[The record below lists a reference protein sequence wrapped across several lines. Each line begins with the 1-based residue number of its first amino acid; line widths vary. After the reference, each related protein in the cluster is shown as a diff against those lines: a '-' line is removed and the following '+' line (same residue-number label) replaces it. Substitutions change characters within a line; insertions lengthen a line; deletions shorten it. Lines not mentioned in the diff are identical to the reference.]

1 MPILGGSILLNGSGS
16 GNSVSISGAAG
27 GDLTGFYPNPLLA
40 STGVTAST
48 YGSSTVV
55 PVITVNAKGQL
66 TFVTVAS
73 IPPPGATNFLA
84 LNDTP
89 STYAAKS
96 EFVVRVN
103 TGETGLEFYELPDY
117 ITISEVAAIS
127 ANLQDTKTSI
137 VTTTAISAGFN
148 SRLNTAENDIDNI
161 ILNFDNYATVTYVD
175 SISASLYARLDTVEN
190 DIDNIILNFNN
201 YTTLV
206 ETADISAY
214 LNDRI
219 DDVNARVDTTEIDI
233 DNIILNFDNYTT
245 LVETAAVSANLQ
257 YQINNL
263 PEINVKAS
271 SKTLTYDISGNLA
284 QLSDAWGA
292 KYFYYNGDGT
302 LASISGVGGYQNKTF
317 TYNSSGALS
326 NINIV

>member
-16 GNSVSISGAAG
+16 GSSVSISGAAG
-27 GDLTGFYPNPLLA
+27 GALTGFYPNPQLA
-40 STGVTAST
+40 STGVIAST

-55 PVITVNAKGQL
+55 PVITVNAAGQL
-66 TFVTVAS
+66 TSVTVAS
-73 IPPPGATNFLA
+73 IPPAGATNFLA

-89 STYAAKS
+89 STYATKS
-96 EFVVRVN
+96 EYVVRVN
-103 TGETGLEFYELPDY
+103 TGETGLEFYELPDF

-127 ANLQDTKTSI
+127 ANLQDTKTSV
-137 VTTTAISAGFN
+137 VTTAAISAGFN

-161 ILNFDNYATVTYVD
+161 ILNFDNYATVTYVEN
-175 SISASLYARLDTVEN
+175 ISASLYARIDTAEN

-201 YTTLV
+201 YTLLS

-219 DDVNARVDTTEIDI
+219 DDVNARVDTVENDI
-233 DNIILNFDNYTT
+233 DNIILNFNDYTT

-257 YQINNL
+257 NQINNL
-263 PEINVKAS
+263 PEVNVKAS
-271 SKTLTYDISGNLA
+271 SKSLTYDISGNLF
-284 QLSDAWGA
+284 QISDSWGS
-292 KYFYYNGDGT
+292 KYFYYNIDGT
-302 LASISGVGGYQNKTF
+302 LASISGVGGYQSKTF

-326 NINIV
+326 NVTIV